1 MGGFYWRLLGMVKSL
16 LRKDI
21 GRTQTQFTTFPPESE
36 GIINS
41 QPLVYIEDDT
51 NSTKAIAPMIFW
63 VYILKSEDLYYDNP
77 DYKSKKETSDK
88 ELLQI

>member
-1 MGGFYWRLLGMVKSL
+1 MVKSL

-51 NSTKAIAPMIFW
+51 NSTKAIAPMIF
-63 VYILKSEDLYYDNP
+63 
-77 DYKSKKETSDK
+77 
-88 ELLQI
+88 